1 MNKLIYILASR
12 YEYDEWYIIHATYE
26 TLVEAEKNWKKEL
39 KSFFK
44 YGPDDCT
51 SFILA
56 KCELSEEQFAELQ
69 RHIKLCDEKDMYAYD
84 EEFTTFMR
92 EIFYDNGEKIY
103 WEGCDSVLEMYQ
115 KAEDKDEDL
124 EDDKVFTK
132 YFNQYF
138 KTHYK

>member
-1 MNKLIYILASR
+1 MNKTIYILASR
-12 YEYDEWYIIHATYE
+12 YEHDEWYVIHATYE
-26 TLVEAEKNWKKEL
+26 TLTEAEKNWKKEL

-56 KCELSEEQFAELQ
+56 KCELSEEQFNRLQ
-69 RHIKLCDEKDMYAYD
+69 DHIKQCDNDDTHIYD

-92 EIFYDNGEKIY
+92 EIFYDHGDKIH
-103 WEGCDSVLEMYQ
+103 WEGCDGVLEIYE
-115 KAEDKDEDL
+115 KAEDKGEDPN
-124 EDDKVFTK
+124 DDKVFTK

-138 KTHYK
+138 KRNY

>member
-1 MNKLIYILASR
+1 MNKTIYILASR
-12 YEYDEWYIIHATYE
+12 YEHDEWYVIYATYE
-26 TLVEAEKNWKKEL
+26 TLTEAEKNWKKEL

-56 KCELSEEQFAELQ
+56 KCELSEEQFNRLQ
-69 RHIKLCDEKDMYAYD
+69 DHIKQCDDDDMHIYD

-92 EIFYDNGEKIY
+92 EIFYDHGDKIH
-103 WEGCDSVLEMYQ
+103 WEDCEGALEIYE
-115 KAEDKDEDL
+115 KAEDKGEDPN
-124 EDDKVFTK
+124 DDKVFTK

-138 KTHYK
+138 KRNY